1 MSECVREMTSKEL
14 IEQSSLSN
22 KELILQRL
30 KSENDKV
37 NSRIG
42 NLEKTVIEQR
52 NLIESYRTVLKDMVY
67 SNWLNW
73 PRTTVYERQRSTVD
87 RMVNQNRR
95 TTKAITFGLW

>member
-14 IEQSSLSN
+14 IEQSRLSN

-67 SNWLNW
+67 SNWLN
-73 PRTTVYERQRSTVD
+73 
-87 RMVNQNRR
+87 
-95 TTKAITFGLW
+95 

>member
-67 SNWLNW
+67 SNLLN
-73 PRTTVYERQRSTVD
+73 
-87 RMVNQNRR
+87 
-95 TTKAITFGLW
+95 

>member
-1 MSECVREMTSKEL
+1 MVFNRIIKMLFCKLKFCKLDFRKGNIMSECVREMTSKEL

-37 NSRIG
+37 NSIIG
-42 NLEKTVIEQR
+42 NLEKTVTEQR

-67 SNWLNW
+67 SNWL
-73 PRTTVYERQRSTVD
+73 
-87 RMVNQNRR
+87 
-95 TTKAITFGLW
+95 K

>member
-52 NLIESYRTVLKDMVY
+52 NLIESYRTILKDMVY
-67 SNWLNW
+67 SNWLN
-73 PRTTVYERQRSTVD
+73 
-87 RMVNQNRR
+87 
-95 TTKAITFGLW
+95 

>member
-67 SNWLNW
+67 SNWL
-73 PRTTVYERQRSTVD
+73 
-87 RMVNQNRR
+87 
-95 TTKAITFGLW
+95 K

>member
-73 PRTTVYERQRSTVD
+73 PWI
-87 RMVNQNRR
+87 N
-95 TTKAITFGLW
+95 F

>member
-42 NLEKTVIEQR
+42 NLEKTVTEQR

-67 SNWLNW
+67 SNWL
-73 PRTTVYERQRSTVD
+73 
-87 RMVNQNRR
+87 
-95 TTKAITFGLW
+95 K